1 MKKFVALFAALG
13 IFSSIAVLANP
24 QADKQPAPD
33 KKKVTDVWTC
43 PMTMETIKDHKTA
56 TKEVAVVGTYRV
68 HFCCGGCPDTFAKL
82 SAKDKLAKATEAA
95 KKDAA
100 ANKKTDD
107 PKKS

>member
-1 MKKFVALFAALG
+1 MKKTVALFAALG
-13 IFSSIAVLANP
+13 ILSSIAVLADP
-24 QADKQPAPD
+24 PTDKKPDTD

-82 SAKDKLAKATEAA
+82 SKKDQLAKATEAA

-100 ANKKTDD
+100 ATKKTDD
-107 PKKS
+107 KKS